1 VSLTSIAE
9 QPARIDVW
17 AYVQIARIDHWFKN
31 TFMILGVILAVFYE
45 PQVAVWSSVPALIIA
60 VVATCLV
67 ASSNYVLNELL
78 DGPNDML
85 HPEKRRRPVSAPGD
99 RKAANRQYRE
109 RQRQDRARRQ
119 QGMQRGEQWAM
130 PARDRGAVRALVRDY
145 VDSRRR
151 LSEFYMYGLLVLLVL
166 LFIRNPLVQS
176 IVPVLVTVAVLIML
190 VEGIFIGRRARAL
203 AEKRLPGESTQGVR
217 LYAAMRALQI
227 RQLRMPKPRIKPGD
241 SF

>member
-1 VSLTSIAE
+1 VFRRR
-9 QPARIDVW
+9 QPTTVDSPADD
-17 AYVQIARIDHWFKN
+17 AAATLDDSGSPAAPANQ
-31 TFMILGVILAVFYE
+31 GAVTAGKGRPTPKRSE
-45 PQVAVWSSVPALIIA
+45 A
-60 VVATCLV
+60 
-67 ASSNYVLNELL
+67 
-78 DGPNDML
+78 
-85 HPEKRRRPVSAPGD
+85 EKRRRPVSAPGD

>member
-1 VSLTSIAE
+1 MDS
-9 QPARIDVW
+9 PADD
-17 AYVQIARIDHWFKN
+17 AAATPDDSGSPAAPANQ
-31 TFMILGVILAVFYE
+31 GAVTAGKGRPTPKRSE
-45 PQVAVWSSVPALIIA
+45 A
-60 VVATCLV
+60 
-67 ASSNYVLNELL
+67 
-78 DGPNDML
+78 
-85 HPEKRRRPVSAPGD
+85 EKRRRPVSAPGD

-130 PARDRGAVRALVRDY
+130 PARDRGGVRALVRDY

-151 LSEFYMYGLLVLLVL
+151 LSEFYMYGLLVLLVF

-190 VEGIFIGRRARAL
+190 VEGIYIGRQARTL